1 MQTIKIS
8 KIAFGSLSTTIGDA
22 TLGYTEGVSFRAREV
37 DGIYVDNPPVL
48 SKDYSSV
55 IWKYYPDT
63 DNYMLTHVQGLHVTD
78 NSMARFFP
86 YRGAY
91 EVSRSEMNR
100 TGLSVASVLD
110 SMPRIKQFGAPEKWD
125 TATSLHSHVRLGNPL
140 ESECLAETIERAI
153 DFGTR
158 LYISMPAAGR
168 NLRENNVFHSSEWN
182 TLIEA
187 VDLLP
192 QDIRRYVSFAFCVD
206 EHYAEQLGDVLVTVY
221 VRESNLV
228 VPQGCTDIKW
238 EVLKTLKRASSA
250 ELQAMRT
257 AMSALPGRSEKMLP
271 LAEVFKKVRTYK
283 DIPKYT
289 EQLKK
294 DKRPIESA
302 EDVFALIREYK
313 GRVEDESLLGV
324 VSMLDPIK
332 KKHVIEQLCAS
343 EQRDAL
349 ITAGLETILTDKAA
363 KLGTDADAWYTFL
376 GKLKSDDGLLEKSIK
391 LYMSRIRSWNKRDV
405 SALCK
410 SVVAFEKAHP
420 RKANTDLYRL
430 MVKTLHLEKDIK
442 IKTEPKNPSNNMQEN
457 NNNSLVQNPS
467 DQDTSAFDSL
477 YEEIVKEEKRSKTK
491 TQVLIGLCSFIVG
504 AIIAGAVASFTLPML
519 QQDAQTDVDTTP
531 VDTLN
536 NITLTLNPADSTSV
550 IILMLDSICKAR
562 FFAPL
567 DSLDTLQTKE
577 LNVKI
582 TTELNGTQD

>member
-48 SKDYSSV
+48 SKDYSSA

-63 DNYMLTHVQGLHVTD
+63 DNFMLTHVQGLHVTD
-78 NSMARFFP
+78 SSMARFFP

-91 EVSRSEMNR
+91 EVSRNEMNR
-100 TGLSVASVLD
+100 TGLSIASVLD
-110 SMPRIKQFGAPEKWD
+110 SMPRIKQFSAPEKWD
-125 TATSLHSHVRLGNPL
+125 IATSLRNHVRLGNPL

-158 LYISMPAAGR
+158 LYISMPTAGR

-187 VDLLP
+187 IDLLP
-192 QDIRRYVSFAFCVD
+192 EDIRRYVSFAFCVD
-206 EHYAEQLGDVLVTVY
+206 EHYADQLNDVLVTVY
-221 VRESNLV
+221 ARESKMV

-238 EVLKTLKRASSA
+238 EVLQTLKRASAS

-257 AMSALPGRSEKMLP
+257 AMSMLPGRSEKMLP
-271 LAEVFKKVRTYK
+271 LAEVFSKVRVYK
-283 DIPKYT
+283 DRPKYT

-302 EDVFALIREYK
+302 QDVFALIRDYK
-313 GRVEDESLLGV
+313 GRVADDALLNVISL
-324 VSMLDPIK
+324 LDPIK
-332 KKHVIEQLCAS
+332 KKYVIEQLCAS

-349 ITAGLETILTDKAA
+349 ITAALEAILTNKAA

-376 GKLKSDDGLLEKSIK
+376 NKLSNDDGLLEKSIK
-391 LYMSRIRSWNKRDV
+391 LYMSRIRSWNKRDIN
-405 SALCK
+405 ALCK
-410 SVVAFEKAHP
+410 NIVAFEKAHP
-420 RKANTDLYRL
+420 RKSNTELYRL
-430 MVKTLHLEKDIK
+430 MVKTLHLEKEIK

-457 NNNSLVQNPS
+457 PNRPLVS
-467 DQDTSAFDSL
+467 DSSEQDTSAFDTL
-477 YEEIVKEEKRSKTK
+477 YEEIVKEEAGSKKK
-491 TQVLIGLCSFIVG
+491 TQVITALCSFLVG
-504 AIIAGAVASFTLPML
+504 ALIAGAAAFFVLPML
-519 QQDAQTDVDTTP
+519 QQDAQTDADTTP

-536 NITLTLNPADSTSV
+536 NITLTINPADSTSV
-550 IILMLDSICKAR
+550 IIPMLDSICKAR

-582 TTELNGTQD
+582 TTEINGTQD